1 MRNEA
6 NQTQCCTHA
15 FSLVWTLLAFQRS
28 AIAVV
33 CQHQTAIMNAG
44 SFSYLWFDSWS
55 KGRNGQMYFRRR
67 KYTTLLRVRVLPL
80 KPYLRRRREYFN
92 NNKNI
97 LRFRKNISRIYN
109 KVCSSTLSRFC
120 FYCIYIYVCVFN
132 ILYIFLFHV
141 FASHVQFTHILFHI
155 FCN

>member
-44 SFSYLWFDSWS
+44 SFSYLSFDSWS

-80 KPYLRRRREYFN
+80 KAYLCDGDV
-92 NNKNI
+92 
-97 LRFRKNISRIYN
+97 NISITT
-109 KVCSSTLSRFC
+109 KI
-120 FYCIYIYVCVFN
+120 FYVSEKISLGFITKCVHQHFRVSVYIYICVYLIFM
-132 ILYIFLFHV
+132 YIFLFHV
-141 FASHVQFTHILFHI
+141 FASHIQFTHILFHI